1 MSSASHYRKITIITP
16 VYNEEQNLEAY
27 CRVIKEVLIART
39 DHAYHVLFVDDG
51 SSDRSWE
58 MICNICRDS
67 PRFSGLRLSR
77 NFGAHA
83 AISAG
88 LDHADGDAVATL
100 ACDLQDPA
108 ETILD
113 FAERWAA
120 GAQVVWGHRRSR
132 VDKGWQRAASR
143 GFFKLVRRY
152 AMPRGSKFTTG
163 SFLMLDKIVV
173 DALRQFRELNR
184 ITFALVAWTGFE
196 QEIVLYDR
204 AARTAGTS
212 GWTFSRMIKAMYD
225 TFIGFSEL
233 PARAITIT
241 GIAMWA
247 FSLILGSYLLVTFLT
262 GNVLPGW
269 TSIMLMLTIFSG
281 FLFLILGVIG
291 EYLHRI
297 YIEVTRR
304 PIYLVSDR
312 RGGLTSPELMQVET
326 HQVGSVSVDANPF
339 PKERN

>member
-1 MSSASHYRKITIITP
+1 MSAAPRTGKITIITP
-16 VYNEEQNLEAY
+16 VYNEEQNLDAY
-27 CRVIKEVLIART
+27 CRVVTDVLIART
-39 DHAYHVLFVDDG
+39 DNSYHVLFVDDG

-58 MICNICRDS
+58 MICEICRKS
-67 PRFSGLRLSR
+67 SRFSGLRLSR

-100 ACDLQDPA
+100 ACDLQDPPQ
-108 ETILD
+108 TIVD
-113 FAERWAA
+113 FAEEWAA

-143 GFFKLVRRY
+143 GFFQLVKRY

-163 SFLMLDKIVV
+163 SFLMLDKIVIE
-173 DALRQFRELNR
+173 ALRQFRELNR
-184 ITFALVAWTGFE
+184 ITFALVAWTGFQ
-196 QEIVLYDR
+196 QEIVYYDR
-204 AARTAGTS
+204 AARKAGTS

-233 PARAITIT
+233 PARAITTI

-247 FSLILGSYLLVTFLT
+247 FSLCLGSYLLVTFLI

-304 PIYLVSDR
+304 PIYLVAESCD
-312 RGGLTSPELMQVET
+312 GMNSTISTQAET
-326 HQVGSVSVDANPF
+326 HEPHPGQGRA
-339 PKERN
+339 